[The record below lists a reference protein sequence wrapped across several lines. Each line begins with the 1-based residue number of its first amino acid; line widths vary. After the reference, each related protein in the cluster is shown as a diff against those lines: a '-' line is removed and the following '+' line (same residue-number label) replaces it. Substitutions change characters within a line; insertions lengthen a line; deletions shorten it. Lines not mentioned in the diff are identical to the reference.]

1 MSALY
6 KLKNILV
13 RRFDC
18 VSVEDKTDKVVIE
31 YKYKNYLMFN
41 KEQFSIRIQ
50 NKTVPVLV
58 KKSGTN
64 HVKVEIDK
72 DLLTF
77 ESKEAFIKINCFYNG
92 KKLWVRNRT
101 KGPLYLTIDNKLCE
115 VECTKNM
122 YIKSLNEDYAF
133 VNDKV
138 KLKPFINE
146 SNFMFETNTSCK
158 FSKILL
164 INGSNK
170 TEIPLKAAGN
180 SNHKIPIEKI
190 ELLAMEKYKA
200 MYLVS
205 EDNAYRAK
213 FDNNYSFNL
222 YHYYIEINRNNF
234 SVYHKIFKA
243 ENLIVNETPDKH
255 GFIVNLKSKENDHIK
270 EYLNFVLM
278 NHENEI
284 IGKYPVK
291 TYAETITSRIPYEVF
306 TENRANKNMYIEA
319 VEEGT
324 GRHVIYRISEDV
336 KEQTIYETSISINNQ
351 YYHMNFV
358 SDNGVF
364 IKYRKPFFKNGVNY
378 INEDKINFFVKAD
391 EIYRHCT
398 FTLAFEERYSKETI
412 EYYIE
417 PGESVI
423 NLEYDDIEK
432 IISKPKT
439 VVDLFI
445 TIREQDHIVRR
456 EKIRYRT
463 AKYKKDTYFS
473 KKIIQNNNQK
483 AYYLSTITPFKNI
496 KLERFS
502 ITNNELKVMNNTAK
516 DSNIW
521 LIGERF
527 DTAQDNGIVFFN
539 WLRANTSIDAYYVI
553 DENALDYQ
561 NIKHNRKVL
570 KFGSIEHFK
579 IASKA
584 KVLVSTHD
592 FENILPYK
600 PAKGFF
606 GYEDTLKVFLQ
617 HGVLGRKSVE
627 YHKDYYEQPFDIFN
641 VSSMSEKYDVVVNEM
656 GYDKENV
663 FISGLSRFDN
673 LPIVNDNNRIKKIL
687 IMPTWRDWLNSDFA
701 FENSEY
707 LEKYLSL
714 IKNKKLNQ
722 LIAHNNVEINFYPH
736 YRAQSYFKLF
746 LMNNEIKVQYV
757 ELGEQTVQSLLIE
770 HDLLITDYSSV
781 SFDFTYMNKPVI
793 FYHFDVER
801 FFRKGILRPIHE
813 TFLGEVIYDEKKL
826 VDQICDY
833 VVNDSFKKVE
843 LEKDSIFRHID
854 KDNNERIYD
863 SIVKNLEE

>member
-180 SNHKIPIEKI
+180 SSYKIPIEKI

-205 EDNAYRAK
+205 EESAYRAK

-255 GFIVNLKSKENDHIK
+255 GFIVNLKSKENNHIK

-473 KKIIQNNNQK
+473 KKIIQDNIQK
-483 AYYLSTITPFKNI
+483 TYYLSTITPFKNI

-502 ITNNELKVMNNTAK
+502 ITNNELKVMNNTTK

-553 DENALDYQ
+553 DQNALDYQ

-722 LIAHNNVEINFYPH
+722 LIARNNVEINFYPH